1 MATVPPLGT
10 SPPLEPTRRPRNLD
24 PIHGPQA
31 IRRLDPLGGRLDRD
45 TAGDGASA
53 TAALGAA
60 ACAFR
65 RRVGGHHR
73 APGRP
78 RVGRIG
84 RGATRQT
91 RAAWAIHSMDP
102 HVRIFS
108 DSSRLGRVWQVHRV
122 HPSPSNDHEA
132 ELTWDGRAFRYR
144 PTTNDSNPSTVLV
157 PEPVT
162 DLRTVEFQSGFQL
175 FDRGVELAWSAR
187 RPEWIPASPL
197 DLKVQQ
203 DSERFEKESWV
214 DYFDSVREMVGNRP
228 GLELFKA
235 DPMSGSWPCE
245 LWMVVYHRG
254 SKAISV
260 LHGKDQYLGG
270 AHGQRQVSHSNYID
284 GPAGVERL
292 DFAALFTRPRGWQD
306 EVRQMIVKD
315 LRRQGAL
322 WVQPE
327 FRENAQAEMRTPMLE
342 LTEAEMAD
350 LKFTASPEGVFVHFE
365 EYEAGSYA
373 EGDYV
378 VLLPWKH
385 LEALVRPGVVDAFKM
400 APALPGIPSRRPWE

>member
-1 MATVPPLGT
+1 MTPP
-10 SPPLEPTRRPRNLD
+10 
-24 PIHGPQA
+24 
-31 IRRLDPLGGRLDRD
+31 
-45 TAGDGASA
+45 
-53 TAALGAA
+53 AALETSTPSPARKRYGRWILLAA
-60 ACAFR
+60 ALIGTTLA
-65 RRVGGHHR
+65 VVLLQPLPSAPPPAHSGGVL
-73 APGRP
+73 GWMTVP
-78 RVGRIG
+78 RVGRVWVELG
-84 RGATRQT
+84 NAQRDQT
-91 RAAWAIHSMDP
+91 RAAEAIHSMDP

-108 DSSRLGRVWQVHRV
+108 DSSRLGQLWQVHRV
-122 HPSPSNDHEA
+122 HPSPSDTHEA

-144 PTTNDSNPSTVLV
+144 PTTNDSHPPMVLV

-162 DLRTVEFQSGFQL
+162 GLRSVGFQSGFRL

-203 DSERFEKESWV
+203 DSERLEKESWV

-235 DPMSGSWPCE
+235 DPMSGVWPCQ
-245 LWMVVYHRG
+245 LWTVVYHRS

-260 LHGKDQYLGG
+260 LHGNDQYMGG
-270 AHGQRQVSHSNYID
+270 AHGQRQVAISNYID
-284 GPAGVERL
+284 GPAGVEWL

-306 EVRQMIVKD
+306 DVRRMILKD
-315 LRRQGAL
+315 LHRQGAS

-327 FRENAQAEMRTPMLE
+327 SPGKSDAEIQTPTLE
-342 LTEAEMAD
+342 LTEAELAE
-350 LKFTASPEGVFVHFE
+350 LKFTTSSAGVFVHFE

-378 VLLPWKH
+378 VLLPWNN
-385 LEALVRPGVVDAFKM
+385 LEPWVRPEVVEAFKA
-400 APALPGIPSRRPWE
+400 APAPPGIPSRRPLE